1 MAVKIGAAAIGVAQP
16 FLLRQYADTQFG
28 TVIPQIGAYGT
39 PSARAGIVLGGGAIT
54 AAVVGKMYGK
64 GLTDPMHQE
73 IALAY
78 GVPALGASLIIAY
91 LTPTVQAAAKS
102 SAQGVFRPNKVL
114 NAPAAGMSAAEKNYA
129 SITPQARLNMGV
141 Y

>member
-1 MAVKIGAAAIGVAQP
+1 M
-16 FLLRQYADTQFG
+16 
-28 TVIPQIGAYGT
+28 IPQIGAFGT
-39 PSARAGIVLGGGAIT
+39 PSALAGIVLGGGAIT

-91 LTPTVQAAAKS
+91 LTPTVQAAASSAAATS

-114 NAPAAGMSAAEKNYA
+114 KAPAAGMSAAEKNYA
-129 SITPQARLNMGV
+129 SITPQARLNMGI
-141 Y
+141 YSDPIKFSLLNRNIH